1 VADCIHSVKVKTG
14 DVMFLPSGRI
24 HAIGAGNVIFEIQQ
38 NSDTTYRVF
47 DWNRVGLDGK
57 PRELHLAQSLASID
71 FEDFEPSL
79 VATDFSG
86 TGPVRRRLLVN
97 DPLFSVE
104 AIELAGEEVLPVKSG
119 KAQIFAVLTG
129 EIRVG
134 HERMTMDLAPGQF
147 CLAPAVL
154 EGTTIR
160 AKDASRF
167 LRIEP
172 GTI

>member
-1 VADCIHSVKVKTG
+1 
-14 DVMFLPSGRI
+14 
-24 HAIGAGNVIFEIQQ
+24 
-38 NSDTTYRVF
+38 
-47 DWNRVGLDGK
+47 LDGK

-71 FEDFEPSL
+71 FEDFEPRL

-97 DPLFSVE
+97 DPLSRWKPLSFS
-104 AIELAGEEVLPVKSG
+104 GEEVLPVKSG

-129 EIRVG
+129 EIRVS

-160 AKDASRF
+160 AKDAS
-167 LRIEP
+167 EVSAH
-172 GTI
+172 